1 VSIRSPVAAIT
12 VDGTELTAA
21 QAGLSSVVVDVGLGP
36 AHDRARM
43 AFGWASPVADVQP
56 GASLEVALGYDDAP
70 ETVLTGDV
78 DEVSRRAWGLVVDA
92 LARPARLIKA
102 RVGRSFVGMP
112 AGNIVR
118 DLIAEADVDAGEVD
132 AGPTL
137 AAFHVDERAHIWA
150 HLLHLSRIAFSELST
165 AGNGDLNFRLSPG
178 AEAGLGGLAGAA
190 VGAVSGAASSLLGIG
205 GGRRF
210 GAEIHEMAVNA
221 AGALTPAPTVAPFG
235 AASELGPGS
244 WHVLVKDP
252 VGASPAGSVLIP
264 ASLRDR
270 DASAQLEG
278 SLRAA
283 AERAATAAWVT
294 VTGDPTIRAG
304 DTVQLTELPGGGD
317 VSVRVT
323 RLEHRFSRTAGFVTR
338 IEAEG
343 APT

>member
-21 QAGLSSVVVDVGLGP
+21 QAGLSAVVVDVGLGP
-36 AHDRARM
+36 ALDRARM
-43 AFGWASPVADVQP
+43 ALGCASPVADVQP
-56 GASLEVALGYDDAP
+56 GATVEVALGYDDAP

-92 LARPARLIKA
+92 LARPARLTRA

-112 AGNIVR
+112 AGNIFR

-132 AGPTL
+132 SGPTL

-165 AGNGDLNFRLSPG
+165 AGDGDLNFRLSPG
-178 AEAGLGGLAGAA
+178 ADGGLGGLA
-190 VGAVSGAASSLLGIG
+190 GAVSGAASSLLGIG

-252 VGASPAGSVLIP
+252 VGASPAGSVFIP

-317 VSVRVT
+317 ISVRVT